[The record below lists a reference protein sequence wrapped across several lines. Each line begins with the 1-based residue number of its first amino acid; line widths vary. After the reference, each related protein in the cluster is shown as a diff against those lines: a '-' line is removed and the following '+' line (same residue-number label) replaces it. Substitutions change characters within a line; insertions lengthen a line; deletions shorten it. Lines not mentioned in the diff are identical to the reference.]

1 MEVCHETDEQV
12 GELCHGLDTGAEE
25 SHQVFPMLKAV
36 VVLSNKEAEEGKL
49 KLNKD
54 LEGL

>member
-1 MEVCHETDEQV
+1 MEVGHETDEQV